1 MPMKMIGID
10 LGGTFI
16 KAGVVDEEGRV
27 LSRVSRPTEV
37 PEGRLAIIRNIAAA
51 ASAAREKAGVPWRR
65 IHAVGLGSP
74 GVFRQPEGIVDH
86 SPNLPSLQGKPLA
99 QPVMAAAGHEE
110 IPIVLENDANVAAFA
125 EAWVGCGRGIRT
137 LALMTLGT
145 GIGGG
150 IVLNGE
156 IWRGA
161 WGPAAELGHQ
171 NLFPCGVRCGC
182 GNRGCLEAYASAP
195 ALVRRFHE
203 TVRGGKPR
211 SKADGCM
218 LRGKPS
224 RLAARLE
231 SSRQVTAR
239 DIAEAAA
246 AGDRTC
252 RALMEETGRF
262 LGIAVMNVLHFLNVE
277 RVVFTGG
284 MTASGALLLDPIRDE
299 ARRRTFPLAFKGVKI
314 LFSRMGNDA
323 GLIGAAGWA
332 MKRTRSARGGA
343 RR

>member
-1 MPMKMIGID
+1 MSRRMIGID

-27 LSRVSRPTEV
+27 LSRVSLPTEV
-37 PEGRLAIIRNIAAA
+37 PKGREAIIRNIAAA
-51 ASAAREKAGVPWRR
+51 ASAAREEAGLPWRS

-74 GVFRQPEGIVDH
+74 GVFEQPEGIVQH
-86 SPNLPSLQGKPLA
+86 SPNLPALQGKPLA
-99 QPVMAAAGHEE
+99 QPVMAAAGHQEV
-110 IPIVLENDANVAAFA
+110 PIVLENDANVAAFA
-125 EAWVGCGRGIRT
+125 EAWVGCGRGVRT
-137 LALMTLGT
+137 LTLMTLGT

-150 IVLNGE
+150 IILDGE

-161 WGPAAELGHQ
+161 WGAAGELGHQ
-171 NLFPCGVRCGC
+171 NLFPNGVRCGC

-203 TVRGGKPR
+203 AL
-211 SKADGCM
+211 KA
-218 LRGKPS
+218 GKPS
-224 RLAARLE
+224 RLAARLKQ
-231 SSRQVTAR
+231 SRRVTAH
-239 DIAEAAA
+239 DIADAAA

-277 RVVFTGG
+277 LVVFTGG
-284 MTASGALLLDPIRDE
+284 MTAAGALLLDPIRDE

-332 MKRTRSARGGA
+332 MRRTRSPRGGA
-343 RR
+343 SR